1 MSFDELAD
9 LQILRASEVRLFSTS
24 PRSSE
29 GLDSEETEFPWSGED
44 LARQV
49 RLRLRLLL
57 ALHNEGQ
64 GTELSKLA
72 LRYKMMFSQSLDLQT
87 LGFSSIEAMAN
98 CWDDVIQQK
107 PAQPGWAFSVDTAEN
122 RRVLNTVATG
132 LRSAIFTILLAKYPD
147 GLSPLDLVH
156 TLEQSLSS
164 KLWEILSANAYLFDD
179 VNMTQEV
186 LSNESNDFQLAD
198 CRELKLL
205 LHDMDDFVR
214 YGCREDGTL
223 VVKLRDGDFPLLDL
237 LDCDAAIAPGDGNSP
252 PPNSSEAST
261 SQEVSSRLAS
271 LLTHPK
277 TGDPGSSPLCTSE
290 SDSPFSRR
298 QSYDVQIKGE
308 SEEIAQAPFLR
319 NVKKLPRSWLPPP
332 RLEHEIRLILGSQDF
347 IELGVPIET
356 FLSVYKQK
364 TGHALD
370 LGQYETLQVLA
381 EALPEVI
388 DQDVLSSQNRMKL
401 VQSPKNMRLLSTT
414 KAGLRQVLFWAL
426 LKNPGGIWAELLEG
440 WYQDFAGTTLS
451 STLSRHGY
459 EKRQSSPL
467 FPVFQFLR
475 DMSDIL
481 KPHPQDPRISLW
493 DGNLEDPVIEDAT
506 LINLPPETIQYDPL
520 REDYE
525 NTRSSANLSL
535 HMASSGSSGIFDD
548 DVDEE
553 HSDCE
558 KDLNSSKDN
567 EKTNEHLNYPKD
579 HAYSASSEDLSDNRK
594 ECAVLRCMVTP
605 HAKVTDEKVL

>member
-9 LQILRASEVRLFSTS
+9 LQILRASEVRLFSSS

-29 GLDSEETEFPWSGED
+29 AVDSEETDFPWSGED

-64 GTELSKLA
+64 GTELSKLG
-72 LRYKMMFSQSLDLQT
+72 LRYKIMFSQSIDLQT

-122 RRVLNTVATG
+122 RRVLNTVASG

-156 TLEQSLSS
+156 SLEQSLSS
-164 KLWEILSANAYLFDD
+164 KLWEILSANGYLFDD
-179 VNMTQEV
+179 VNMTQDV
-186 LSNESNDFQLAD
+186 LSNKSRDFQLAD

-237 LDCDAAIAPGDGNSP
+237 LDCDAAVAPGDGNFP
-252 PPNSSEAST
+252 PAGASEAST
-261 SQEVSSRLAS
+261 SQEVSSSLAS

-277 TGDPGSSPLCTSE
+277 TGDPSSCTSE
-290 SDSPFSRR
+290 IDSPFSRR
-298 QSYDVQIKGE
+298 QSCDVQIEGDF
-308 SEEIAQAPFLR
+308 EEIAEAPCVR
-319 NVKKLPRSWLPPP
+319 NVKKLLRSWLPPP
-332 RLEHEIRLILGSQDF
+332 RLEHEIRLILGSQDSA
-347 IELGVPIET
+347 ELGMPIET

-364 TGHALD
+364 TGRALD

-388 DQDVLSSQNRMKL
+388 DKDVVTSQNRMKL
-401 VQSPKNMRLLSTT
+401 VQSPNNLRLLSAT

-459 EKRQSSPL
+459 EKKQSSPL

-493 DGNLEDPVIEDAT
+493 DGNLEDPVIEDST

-535 HMASSGSSGIFDD
+535 HMASSGSSGTFDD

-558 KDLNSSKDN
+558 KDLNSSKDD
-567 EKTNEHLNYPKD
+567 EKTNELLICAKD
-579 HAYSASSEDLSDNRK
+579 HAYSAPSEDLSDNRK